1 MRFMLMILASIPS
14 GKIPGYAIDDL
25 LPGRLYTKNEMLDCL
40 ESCRQKCK
48 SVIFSLT
55 EESLEKRWID
65 HPDELAGDVTLK
77 YSVLEI
83 LLYNLK
89 HVQHHAGQLNLLL
102 RQETG
107 EAANWVADAQD
118 K

>member
-1 MRFMLMILASIPS
+1 
-14 GKIPGYAIDDL
+14 
-25 LPGRLYTKNEMLDCL
+25 
-40 ESCRQKCK
+40 
-48 SVIFSLT
+48 
-55 EESLEKRWID
+55 
-65 HPDELAGDVTLK
+65 
-77 YSVLEI
+77 VLEI